1 MTKAKKTHSAVP
13 IKPDIEEVK
22 RSNAPNA
29 SEPAD
34 DADDVS
40 EDASELDGS
49 AHSVHSDNSAHSAH
63 SNHSDQKHR
72 HRKPQKKSR
81 VNHTLASTVMLKEFD
96 DYVAKNN
103 CDGCDRG
110 DGGGGG
116 DGCGDGCG
124 VDESNTIKF
133 NAKIHQL
140 ENQHKTLETSYM
152 HMETEMLMV
161 YVLFLTLAPY
171 LLYSGIKYDNHALV
185 LIGIV
190 LLLYTVTNLSMMME

>member
-1 MTKAKKTHSAVP
+1 MTKAKKTHSPAP
-13 IKPDIEEVK
+13 IKPNIEEVQS
-22 RSNAPNA
+22 SNG
-29 SEPAD
+29 SESGD
-34 DADDVS
+34 
-40 EDASELDGS
+40 DASELDDG
-49 AHSVHSDNSAHSAH
+49 SVHSAHSAPSDNHSNH
-63 SNHSDQKHR
+63 SNHSDHKHR

-81 VNHTLASTVMLKEFD
+81 VNHTLASDAMLKEFD

-103 CDGCDRG
+103 CDGG
-110 DGGGGG
+110 DGCDGC

-124 VDESNTIKF
+124 IDESNTIKF

-190 LLLYTVTNLSMMME
+190 LLLYTVTNLSMMIG

>member
-1 MTKAKKTHSAVP
+1 MTKAKKTHSAPPV
-13 IKPDIEEVK
+13 KPNIEEVK
-22 RSNAPNA
+22 SSKA
-29 SEPAD
+29 SEPVDGVD
-34 DADDVS
+34 DDDVS
-40 EDASELDGS
+40 DDASELDDGS
-49 AHSVHSDNSAHSAH
+49 VHSVHSVHSDNSAHSAQ
-63 SNHSDQKHR
+63 SDQKHR

-81 VNHTLASTVMLKEFD
+81 VNHTIASTAMLKEFD

-103 CDGCDRG
+103 CDGCD
-110 DGGGGG
+110 GG
-116 DGCGDGCG
+116 DGCGDGDGCG
-124 VDESNTIKF
+124 IDESNTIKF

-190 LLLYTVTNLSMMME
+190 LLLYTVTNLSMMIG